1 VSKIMILGDTH
12 GDWGPMNKLLNK
24 KRPDIVLQCGDF
36 GFWKRMD
43 DAAAARA
50 GARRPRWPGRPEY
63 GEHKIKTVLY
73 PKMPDGCKLYWCDG
87 NHEDHESLDARTTD
101 EFWPNVFYMPR
112 GTIKEIA
119 GLKIMF
125 VGGAESLDKESRKL
139 GIDWF
144 PQEVISMADYAE
156 FPPAQKVD
164 IVISHTCPL
173 EFGMRDGFGKEN
185 DCSRSA
191 LSSVLEYYQ
200 PSRWFFGHWHDTTRG
215 QYFNPEWNV
224 QCVWQAM
231 SMTGCTGWWQW
242 LKD

>member
-1 VSKIMILGDTH
+1 MILGDTH

-43 DAAAARA
+43 DAAAVKAKA
-50 GARRPRWPGRPEY
+50 CRPRWPGRPEY
-63 GEHKIKTVLY
+63 GVHKVKPLLC
-73 PKMPDGCKLYWCDG
+73 PKMPAGCKLYWCDG

-112 GTIKEIA
+112 GAIKDIA
-119 GLKIMF
+119 GLKVMF
-125 VGGAESLDKESRKL
+125 VGGAQSTDKESRKL

-164 IVISHTCPL
+164 IVISHTCPR
-173 EFGMRDGFGKEN
+173 EFGMRDECDVRMS
-185 DCSRSA
+185 DCSRDA
-191 LSSVLEYYQ
+191 LSSVLKYYQ
-200 PSRWFFGHWHDTTRG
+200 PSRWFFGHWHDTTSG
-215 QYFNPEWNV
+215 VYFNAEQ
-224 QCVWQAM
+224 QCNWQAM

-242 LKD
+242 LKE